1 MGSLAGKGPLQRYQQ
16 AIEAGDI
23 QQDDAQLLA
32 VTHLQTLFDELVAP
46 VQKPGLL
53 ARLFAGPRS
62 GRAKSPKGL
71 YLWGG
76 VGRGKTYLMDLFY
89 ESLPMQEK
97 SRTHFHRF
105 MRSVHIRLRELQ
117 GEKNPLKQIAEE
129 FSNRSRILCFDEFFV
144 SDITDAMI
152 LATMLDELLS
162 GGVVLVATSNLEP
175 ARLYENGLQRRKF
188 LPAIE
193 LIEANTRVLNVDGG
207 IDYRLRALEMAEIY
221 HFPLDQAADKSLM
234 ASFTAISPDEG
245 SDGIA
250 LEIENRSIRSRRCG
264 DGVAWFEFDEIC
276 VGPRSQNDYIE
287 LARIFQTILISNV
300 PCFGSKTE
308 DQARRFISLVDEFYD
323 RNVKLILSAAQPP
336 MALYQGEMLEF
347 EFQRTQSRLQEM
359 QSHEYLAREHK
370 P

>member
-16 AIEAGDI
+16 AIEAGDV

-276 VGPRSQNDYIE
+276 AGPRSQNDYIE